1 MQVAAGALITWIN
14 GRPHFTA
21 AGRGHYTA
29 ACEEVDIAF
38 VPQALRSAADVR
50 KFLRALL
57 KASIA
62 LRKQRAC
69 RVSAESPTLSPMQ
82 SLARQALRE
91 VAQSAARSP
100 GGSGESAHE
109 CLPLL
114 RSLDHHRA
122 KAAAPQCRESA

>member
-1 MQVAAGALITWIN
+1 MQIAADALITWTN

-29 ACEEVDIAF
+29 ACEEVHIAF
-38 VPQALRSAADVR
+38 VPQALRSAADLR
-50 KFLRALL
+50 KFLRTLL

-62 LRKQRAC
+62 LRKERAC
-69 RVSAESPTLSPMQ
+69 RATASSPTLSPMQ

-100 GGSGESAHE
+100 GGRDASAHE
-109 CLPLL
+109 GLPLL
-114 RSLDHHRA
+114 HGLHHHRPA
-122 KAAAPQCRESA
+122 AAAPQCRESA

>member
-1 MQVAAGALITWIN
+1 MQLAAGALITWTN

-21 AGRGHYTA
+21 AGRGHYAA

-38 VPQALRSAADVR
+38 VPQALRSAADLR

-62 LRKQRAC
+62 LRKEQAGRAT
-69 RVSAESPTLSPMQ
+69 AGSPMPSPMQ

-91 VAQSAARSP
+91 VAQSSARSP
-100 GGSGESAHE
+100 DGRDASAHE
-109 CLPLL
+109 GLPLL
-114 RSLDHHRA
+114 RSLDHQRA
-122 KAAAPQCRESA
+122 AAAAPHC